1 MKNFQNIVKGSFLMG
16 LVAIASAIASGCVI
30 AEPRDGY
37 YEREHHRYYR
47 EHSWHE
53 CHEHDEF
60 CR

>member
-1 MKNFQNIVKGSFLMG
+1 MKNFQNIVKGSVLMG
-16 LVAIASAIASGCVI
+16 LLALASGCII

-47 EHSWHE
+47 EHSWHQ
-53 CHEHDEF
+53 CREHGDETY

>member
-1 MKNFQNIVKGSFLMG
+1 LLA
-16 LVAIASAIASGCVI
+16 LVALSSGCIV

-47 EHSWHE
+47 EHAWHE
-53 CHEHDEF
+53 CHEHDHDEY

>member
-1 MKNFQNIVKGSFLMG
+1 MKNFQNIVKGSVLMG
-16 LVAIASAIASGCVI
+16 LFALASGCIV

-37 YEREHHRYYR
+37 YERDHHRYYR

-53 CHEHDEF
+53 CHEHDQY